1 MRSERVKAE
10 EAKDDADGAIKKMY
24 NSEISAEN
32 NFDDGL
38 NSSSQPSVAV
48 QPISAI
54 LDAAF
59 ASGIEFLVQ
68 LAERGEID
76 PKDVDIIYVTD
87 RFLQAITTQPKENL
101 RQSGKVIFHASVL
114 LRMKAE
120 ALLANKAL
128 QNTGDD
134 FLDFGDDGLIFDSDK
149 QVVARQITLQ
159 DLERALVRRAA
170 SKANRP
176 RKVTLD
182 ELVAA
187 LKEAERIEQLR
198 FERKPKAVIQ
208 LEGFHQINDVD
219 DLLDLAHDEDIDVTI
234 ARAERILVEQVS
246 PGQNMALIDLI
257 IKLGKKSDWVDAFL
271 AILFLA
277 NAGKIFIE
285 QSDFYGPVTIVRPP
299 ETNNIAPQAE
309 AV

>member
-1 MRSERVKAE
+1 
-10 EAKDDADGAIKKMY
+10 MY
-24 NSEISAEN
+24 NYHNSPEN
-32 NFDDGL
+32 NFEIGRNDSG
-38 NSSSQPSVAV
+38 QQGRTGPI
-48 QPISAI
+48 PISAA

-120 ALLANKAL
+120 ALLANKVQ
-128 QNTGDD
+128 QNGDD
-134 FLDFGDDGLIFDSDK
+134 FLDFGDDEGMLVYDSDK
-149 QVVARQITLQ
+149 QLVARQITLQ

-198 FERKPKAVIQ
+198 YERGPKARIQ

-219 DLLDLAHDEDIDVTI
+219 DILDLAHDEDIELTI
-234 ARAERILVEQVS
+234 ARTERILVEQVA
-246 PGQNMALIDLI
+246 PGQNLALIDLI

-277 NAGKIFIE
+277 NAGKITIE
-285 QSDFYGPVTIVRPP
+285 QSDFYGPVTIVRPQ
-299 ETNNIAPQAE
+299 ETGKIANQVE